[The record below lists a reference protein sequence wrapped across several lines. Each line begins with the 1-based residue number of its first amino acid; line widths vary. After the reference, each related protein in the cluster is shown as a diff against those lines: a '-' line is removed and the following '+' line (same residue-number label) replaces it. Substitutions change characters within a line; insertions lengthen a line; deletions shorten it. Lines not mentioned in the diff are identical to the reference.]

1 MRHFF
6 AILLVMA
13 GSVLLAQTTWVADNN
28 VGAPTGPNIFPTIQ
42 AAVDAAAPGD
52 VVQVQPSPT
61 AYGTAYIRVKNL
73 TLMGIG
79 FNVDKETPLSSIM
92 GNIYLTNNAANDSD
106 ADDVIIKGLQFG
118 YLYPGINTG
127 PAFVL
132 SNALIYNCSFTGIT
146 GTWGYSEVDGLEMR
160 DCYLSGGISFWAVI
174 RNSLFRNN
182 LIIGDT
188 YLYSSAF
195 DTSFANNL
203 LYGGINIVTE
213 SGSITILNNNFI
225 GATGS
230 ETAFLSKLK
239 YVMVANNIFYG
250 STPSIAVGGSF
261 STEFRFNTF
270 SHNLVYATGDDTMPP
285 TGGVDGTE
293 NNGLNNIIA
302 NPNFVNGAVSNTWSA
317 AYDFTL
323 QAGSPAI
330 GAGSD
335 GLDIGIYGG
344 TYPFPDTNFVLK
356 TTDAPVIQILNTSGV
371 INPGDDLPVRIKA
384 KSN

>member
-6 AILLVMA
+6 TILLVLA
-13 GSVLLAQTTWVADNN
+13 STAILAQTTWVADNN
-28 VGAPTGPNIFPTIQ
+28 VGAPTGPNIFTTIQ
-42 AAVDAAAPGD
+42 AAVDAASAGD
-52 VVQVQPSPT
+52 VVQVQPSPK

-106 ADDVIIKGLQFG
+106 ADGAIIKGLQFS

-127 PAFVL
+127 PVFVL
-132 SNALIYNCSFTGIT
+132 QNALIYNCLFYGIS
-146 GTWGYSEVDGLEMR
+146 GTWGYSELDGLEVR
-160 DCYLSGGISFWAVI
+160 DCYLSASINIYSVI

-203 LYGGINIVTE
+203 LYGSIHIATE
-213 SGSITILNNNFI
+213 SGSITILNNNFV

-250 STPSIAVGGSF
+250 STPSIAVAGSF

-285 TGGVDGTE
+285 TGGVAGTE

-330 GAGSD
+330 GTGSD

-371 INPGDDLPVRIKA
+371 INPGDNLPVRVKA